1 MATPR
6 FVTLTSEELSKL
18 TIKQNAKNT
27 DRATAFGIKLFNKYL
42 TEKGVISPDIGTMPP
57 NVLNNLLVEFYPGA
71 RTEKGELYKLNS
83 MKGLRSGIQ
92 RYYLEKKEID
102 IVDSNM
108 FNTSNTCF
116 NNVLKTIKESGKGD
130 TDHHPEIE
138 PEDIRKLY
146 ESIDINKPVG
156 LQEKVFVDIL
166 LYYCRRGREGLRNM
180 TKSTFQVAVDGTGR
194 KFVYHSGSEL
204 TKNHNAD
211 DNSGDT
217 NGEGRIYATGGLRCP
232 VTNFEEY
239 KKKLNPNEDAFWQ
252 RPLEKVGQND
262 PVWYYDSPIGS
273 KLLGNMMGRMSVKYK
288 LSQRY
293 TNHCVR
299 VTTVQVLED
308 NNVEGRHIQRV
319 SGHKSLDS
327 IKCYARRL
335 SAARKRSISD
345 MLSKHVANNPNF
357 SLLPDG
363 LVEED
368 PPEKQQRIVPLA
380 SSSTAA
386 VVASSNTSKYPTENI
401 GQALVPVP
409 NDDAFLV
416 ENTTTLTTNNKNTNN
431 YSHNFHPFQFPV
443 LNNCNNC
450 TININIQQKQ

>member
-1 MATPR
+1 MSCNQFR
-6 FVTLTSEELSKL
+6 
-18 TIKQNAKNT
+18 
-27 DRATAFGIKLFNKYL
+27 
-42 TEKGVISPDIGTMPP
+42 GV
-57 NVLNNLLVEFYPGA
+57 
-71 RTEKGELYKLNS
+71 
-83 MKGLRSGIQ
+83 Q
-92 RYYLEKKEID
+92 
-102 IVDSNM
+102 
-108 FNTSNTCF
+108 
-116 NNVLKTIKESGKGD
+116 
-130 TDHHPEIE
+130 
-138 PEDIRKLY
+138 
-146 ESIDINKPVG
+146 
-156 LQEKVFVDIL
+156 
-166 LYYCRRGREGLRNM
+166 
-180 TKSTFQVAVDGTGR
+180 
-194 KFVYHSGSEL
+194 
-204 TKNHNAD
+204 
-211 DNSGDT
+211 
-217 NGEGRIYATGGLRCP
+217 
-232 VTNFEEY
+232 
-239 KKKLNPNEDAFWQ
+239 KKLNPNEDAFWQ

-262 PVWYYDSPIGS
+262 CVWYYDSLIGT

-293 TNHCVR
+293 TNHCMR

-368 PPEKQQRIVPLA
+368 PPEKQRRIVSLA
-380 SSSTAA
+380 SSTAA
-386 VVASSNTSKYPTENI
+386 VVASSNTRKYPTENI
-401 GQALVPVP
+401 GQALVSVP

-416 ENTTTLTTNNKNTNN
+416 ENTTTLTTNNNN
-431 YSHNFHPFQFPV
+431 NSHNFHPFQFPV